1 MPIKSLRIIFVCL
14 LCAAP
19 LYLYAQSA
27 QLLFDE
33 ANRLYTSGKYEQS
46 VEKYREIIQNGYE
59 SGALYFNL
67 GNAYYKLEQIGESI
81 LYYEKAIK
89 LIPGDEALQRNLQI
103 AQLKTVDKIEPIPN
117 LFFEIWWTEAINIF
131 SLNTFSWLSL
141 ITFSCLTLLIALFLV
156 FRKDGFRYPVWIFAI
171 CFIVFLLLFLGKI
184 YDNGNN
190 RFGIIMAKTVSVV
203 SEPAISSTEMF
214 ILHEG
219 TKVKINRALE
229 GWYEISLAD
238 GKTGW
243 LQTEGIVQI

>member
-1 MPIKSLRIIFVCL
+1 MSFKVSRFVFVSL
-14 LCAAP
+14 LCAASID
-19 LYLYAQSA
+19 LYAQSA

-33 ANRLYTSGKYEQS
+33 ANRLYTSGNYEQS
-46 VEKYREIIQNGYE
+46 VEKYHEIIHNGYE

-67 GNAYYKLEQIGESI
+67 GNAYYKLERIGESI
-81 LYYEKAIK
+81 LYYEKALK
-89 LIPGDEALQRNLQI
+89 LTPGDEALQRNLQI
-103 AQLKTVDKIEPIPN
+103 AQLRTVDKIEPIPN
-117 LFFEIWWTEAINIF
+117 LFIELWWIKAINLL
-131 SLNTFSWLSL
+131 SLNAFSWLSL
-141 ITFSCLTLLIALFLV
+141 ITFSCLALFTALFLV
-156 FRKDGFRYPVWIFAI
+156 FRKDGFRYPIWIFAI

-184 YDNGNN
+184 YDNENN
-190 RFGIIMAKTVSVV
+190 RFGVVMAKTVSVV

-243 LQTEGIVQI
+243 LQTEGIAQI